1 MKHPVKFF
9 AVLFLVLAAVAAA
22 ILMTMRYMDVLQKQF
37 DFLRGLLARR
47 HGGATRDGD
56 FSDEYGDASEEESV
70 EDFVGNE
77 FSDEEADDEEELKF

>member
-9 AVLFLVLAAVAAA
+9 AILFLLITAVSAA

-47 HGGATRDGD
+47 NSESSHDDG
-56 FSDEYGDASEEESV
+56 FNEEYKSEEEDLASSFSN
-70 EDFVGNE
+70 EDYP
-77 FSDEEADDEEELKF
+77 DEEMKF

>member
-9 AVLFLVLAAVAAA
+9 AILFLVLAAVAAA

-47 HGGATRDGD
+47 HSSSSRGGRALDDEYDDDDDDDDDELDDGFNESD
-56 FSDEYGDASEEESV
+56 FSDD
-70 EDFVGNE
+70 
-77 FSDEEADDEEELKF
+77 EELKF